1 LTYEA
6 DSTRRSNRVLIALV
20 VITIAVVAFWAVSG
34 GLESIQVTEGQTAT
48 VEVTFYD
55 AAGAVM
61 GVEQAMVQIP
71 ATDAQAAF
79 RVEVDTEQYVG
90 GYSYE
95 ITL

>member
-1 LTYEA
+1 MVGQIEA
-6 DSTRRSNRVLIALV
+6 FPVTVENLQLQRASM
-20 VITIAVVAFWAVSG
+20 G
-34 GLESIQVTEGQTAT
+34 GGMVTGAIQNISATEGQTAT

>member
-1 LTYEA
+1 GA
-6 DSTRRSNRVLIALV
+6 
-20 VITIAVVAFWAVSG
+20 
-34 GLESIQVTEGQTAT
+34 IQNISATEGQTAT